1 MDTDGLQER
10 IGYRFSKPGL
20 LTQALT
26 HRSHGQPNNER
37 LEFLG
42 DSVLNCAIATVL
54 FDRFPEV
61 DEGDLSRLRAYL
73 VKQQAL
79 HKVAQR
85 LALGDNLVLGAG
97 ESRSGGTR
105 RPSILADAL
114 EALIGAVYLDSGFEA
129 AKDLIGRLY
138 EPELVDADPLTLG
151 KDAKTLL
158 QEELQQKRLSLPV
171 YSVVATHGAAHNQEF
186 EVECVIPRLDISVL
200 GRGGSRR
207 AAEQSAADAALNALS
222 KVKSPKASKK
232 TRKATKK
239 RGTTKKA
246 RPASMKSAASGK
258 EAGSSKSGATPAR
271 TRSTSKTAKTRPAPA
286 NDDKAASKTS
296 DATESV

>member
-1 MDTDGLQER
+1 MDTEGLQER
-10 IGYRFSKPGL
+10 IGYRFSDTAL

-54 FDRFPEV
+54 FERFPTV
-61 DEGDLSRLRAYL
+61 DEGDLSRVRAYL

-79 HKVAQR
+79 HKIAQR
-85 LALGDNLVLGAG
+85 LALGENLVLGAG

-114 EALIGAVYLDSGFEA
+114 EALIGAVYLDAGFEA
-129 AKDLIGRLY
+129 ARSLIDRLY
-138 EPELVDADPLTLG
+138 EPDLADADPRTLG

-158 QEELQQKRLSLPV
+158 QEQLQHNRLSLPV

-186 EVECVIPRLDISVL
+186 EVECVIGRLDISVL

-207 AAEQSAADAALNALS
+207 AAEQSAAQAALDALGQ
-222 KVKSPKASKK
+222 VTGPKATKK
-232 TRKATKK
+232 TRKTTKK
-239 RGTTKKA
+239 RASAKKVRPAASKAKQTEQGGSEGRA
-246 RPASMKSAASGK
+246 RPAASR
-258 EAGSSKSGATPAR
+258 GA
-271 TRSTSKTAKTRPAPA
+271 SRPAT
-286 NDDKAASKTS
+286 DAA
-296 DATESV
+296 ESL